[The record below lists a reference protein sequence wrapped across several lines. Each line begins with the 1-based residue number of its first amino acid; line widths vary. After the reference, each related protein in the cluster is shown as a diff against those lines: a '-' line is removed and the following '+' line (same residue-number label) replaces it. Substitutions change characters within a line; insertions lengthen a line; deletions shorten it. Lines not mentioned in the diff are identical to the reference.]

1 MPSLDQQIYDLYSD
15 QLRILK
21 HGHALYE
28 PEPNKGEGEVQIG
41 DVGYIDFGRFM
52 RFANVF
58 TSEHGIPAVDEKH
71 RAIIKL
77 AKLDK
82 GVMSSRSVHS
92 ERVEFDI
99 SASQKQVYHIGPSS
113 ENWGSSASSTTS
125 PEPQGTSSRST
136 SSFRESNRSS
146 GGSATTTLLNP
157 VDKKPGGYYTGA
169 YIQATC
175 ANCQTRNTPLW
186 RRGPE
191 GQPLCN
197 AYRNY
202 TEQCDLQV
210 AMGPGSSKRHGEHC
224 LFVIIGN
231 EVLTVLQ
238 IGSEPWQGRQHP
250 GYPKSSRRQ

>member
-197 AYRNY
+197 ACGLYYVSCAQANNSFANLDRNY

-210 AMGPGSSKRHGEHC
+210 AMGPGSSKRHG
-224 LFVIIGN
+224 
-231 EVLTVLQ
+231 
-238 IGSEPWQGRQHP
+238 SEPWQGRQHP